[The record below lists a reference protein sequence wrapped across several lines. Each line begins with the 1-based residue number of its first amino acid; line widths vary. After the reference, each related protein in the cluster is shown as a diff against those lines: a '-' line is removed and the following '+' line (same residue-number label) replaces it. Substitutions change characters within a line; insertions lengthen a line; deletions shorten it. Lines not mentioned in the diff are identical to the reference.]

1 MAPPWVAVKENTV
14 GLAPMAGLIEG
25 GGAEEGAI
33 SCANP
38 GMLAANFFI
47 DRPPA
52 SPLPEVDEL
61 PAPAA
66 ASGMV
71 PVVVDVAAVLDAAV
85 VADNGATFMVA
96 RGRAAPT
103 LLLSDDGSLD

>member
-1 MAPPWVAVKENTV
+1 MAPPWVAVKENAV

-25 GGAEEGAI
+25 GGAEVGEI

-38 GMLAANFFI
+38 GMSAANLLI

-52 SPLPEVDEL
+52 LLLPEVDEL
-61 PAPAA
+61 PVPAA
-66 ASGMV
+66 ASGVVPIDAVPTAMD
-71 PVVVDVAAVLDAAV
+71 PVVV
-85 VADNGATFMVA
+85 ADDGVTYMVA
-96 RGRAAPT
+96 RGTVAPT